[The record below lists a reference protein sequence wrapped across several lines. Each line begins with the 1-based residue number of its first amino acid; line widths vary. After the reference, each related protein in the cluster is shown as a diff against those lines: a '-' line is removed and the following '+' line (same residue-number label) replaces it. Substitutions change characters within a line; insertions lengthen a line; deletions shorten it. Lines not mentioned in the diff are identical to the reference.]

1 MNRIDDRA
9 VSSALGY
16 VLSLGITAIL
26 ISGLLLAGGNFVEG
40 ERTRVTGT
48 ELDVVG
54 QRLASHLTSA
64 DRAAMTVQPDG
75 TLVVEAGLPER
86 VAGTG
91 YTIEINETVV
101 RASAQNTYALTLRTR
116 NPDVAVSVSVRTTTP
131 LLNATVDGGP
141 LRIRYV
147 DSDDP
152 DPDADSLEVSDV

>member
-54 QRLASHLTSA
+54 QRLASHLASA
-64 DRAAMTVQPDG
+64 DRAAMTVRSDG

-86 VAGTG
+86 VAGTD
-91 YTIEINETVV
+91 YTIGINETTV
-101 RASAQNTYALTLRTR
+101 RTDAQNTYALTLRTR
-116 NPDVAVSVSVRTTTP
+116 SPDVAVSVSVRTTTP
-131 LLNATVDGGP
+131 LLNATLNGGS
-141 LRIRYV
+141 LRIQYS
-147 DSDDP
+147 DSDGDDP
-152 DPDADSLEVSDV
+152 DAMVVTNV

>member
-1 MNRIDDRA
+1 MNRVDDRA

-26 ISGLLLAGGNFVEG
+26 VSGLLLAGGNFVEG
-40 ERTRVTGT
+40 ERTRVTAT

-54 QRLASHLTSA
+54 QRLSSQLTSA
-64 DRAAMTVQPDG
+64 DRAAMTLEPGG

-91 YTIEINETVV
+91 YTIGINETATPAGV
-101 RASAQNTYALTLRTR
+101 QNTYALTLRTR

-131 LLNATVDGGP
+131 LLNATLNGGS
-141 LRIRYV
+141 LRIRYP
-147 DSDDP
+147 DSGGDDP
-152 DPDADSLEVSDV
+152 DALEVTNV